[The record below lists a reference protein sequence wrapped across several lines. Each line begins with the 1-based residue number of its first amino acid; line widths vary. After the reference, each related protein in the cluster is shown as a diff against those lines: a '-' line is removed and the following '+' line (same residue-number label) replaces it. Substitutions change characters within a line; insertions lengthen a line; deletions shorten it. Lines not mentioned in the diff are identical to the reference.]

1 MRIASDYCGRFA
13 PSPSGPLHFGSLIA
27 ALGSFLQAR
36 RAGGRWLV
44 RIEDLDTPRNQPGA
58 IDTILEQLQALHLHA
73 DAPVIRQ
80 SSRLRAYQQA
90 LLDLQARG
98 LCFPCA
104 CSRADLAE
112 GIYPGT
118 CRERL
123 PPGKQQ
129 ARSIR
134 LRVTDE
140 TIGID
145 DGLQPRFT
153 QNIARDVGDFII
165 RRADNIIAY
174 HLAVVVDDAW
184 QQVTE
189 VVRGADLLDSTPRQ
203 IFLQRQLGLPT
214 PAYVHLPLATGS
226 DGAKLSKQNGAQA
239 VDINKPGGELWRALA
254 FLGQSPPATLRNSPP
269 GAVLAWAIEHWA
281 LKKVPAVMN
290 LPRPDC

>member
-58 IDTILEQLQALHLHA
+58 IDTILEQLRALHLHP
-73 DAPVIRQ
+73 DSPVVRQ
-80 SSRLRAYQQA
+80 SARLRAYQQA

-134 LRVTDE
+134 LRATSE
-140 TIGID
+140 TIGFD

-153 QNIARDVGDFII
+153 QNIARDVGDFVI

-203 IFLQRQLGLPT
+203 IFLQRQLRLPT
-214 PAYVHLPLATGS
+214 PAYVHLPLAIGP
-226 DGAKLSKQNGAQA
+226 DGAKLSKQNGARPL
-239 VDINKPGGELWRALA
+239 DTSNPGSELWRALT
-254 FLGQSPPATLRNSPP
+254 FLGQSPPASLRDSSPE
-269 GAVLAWAIEHWA
+269 AVLAWAIAHWT
-281 LKKVPAVMN
+281 LQKVSAVVK
-290 LPRPDC
+290 LPLTA